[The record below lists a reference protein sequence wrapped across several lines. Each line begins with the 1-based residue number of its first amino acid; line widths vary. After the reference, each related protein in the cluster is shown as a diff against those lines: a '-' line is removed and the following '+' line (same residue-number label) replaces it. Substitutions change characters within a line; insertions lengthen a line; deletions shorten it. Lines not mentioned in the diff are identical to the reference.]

1 MDDEILYELG
11 TDFDSGF
18 KFNDG
23 DLQIISYDE
32 NLVQSLVNRF
42 NTQLNELDLF
52 YNEYGS
58 VLLDFLGWKA
68 NEDTLQFIQSEIE
81 TVLNSEERILSY
93 EIEVKYEGNGKIKI
107 DLTLYPTPDYSI
119 DTTLIVDNE
128 GVTEEEGEEEE

>member
-23 DLQIISYDE
+23 DLQIISYDK

-93 EIEVKYEGNGKIKI
+93 EIKVSYEGNGKIKI

>member
-93 EIEVKYEGNGKIKI
+93 EIEVNYEGNGKIKI
-107 DLTLYPTPDYSI
+107 DLTLYPAPDYSI

>member
-81 TVLNSEERILSY
+81 TVLNSENRIYSY
-93 EIEVKYEGNGKIKI
+93 ETQVNYEGNGKIKI

>member
-23 DLQIISYDE
+23 DLQIISYDK

-93 EIEVKYEGNGKIKI
+93 EIELKYEGNGKIKI

>member
-93 EIEVKYEGNGKIKI
+93 EIEVSYEGNGKIKI